1 MEINGVTDTVFTKC
15 TEQNTQENLIEKQS
29 EKHQS
34 RYVSMELFDTF
45 YDDYTEHKHYM
56 NDILKNFPVSED
68 VKEESNHLK
77 TKLIDSR
84 LKVRV

>member
-1 MEINGVTDTVFTKC
+1 MEINGVTDTVFAKC

-29 EKHQS
+29 EKYQS

-45 YDDYTEHKHYM
+45 YDNYIEHKHYI

-68 VKEESNHLK
+68 VKEESNHWK
-77 TKLIDSR
+77 TKLIDSI

>member
-15 TEQNTQENLIEKQS
+15 TEQNTQENLIEK
-29 EKHQS
+29 HQS

-45 YDDYTEHKHYM
+45 YDNYIEHKHYI

-68 VKEESNHLK
+68 VKEESNHWK
-77 TKLIDSR
+77 TKLIDSI